1 MFLTFLWALPAL
13 RWRAASPR
21 APQANGWARLA
32 GPAGNRG
39 RGAHFRSK
47 TRPGSPRPVQA
58 HRGAAESITCGFCTL
73 NGFLPPEISALPESR
88 PKVSLPRYF

>member
-39 RGAHFRSK
+39 QGAHSELKQDPDPHGLCRPTGEPQNRS
-47 TRPGSPRPVQA
+47 PVD
-58 HRGAAESITCGFCTL
+58 
-73 NGFLPPEISALPESR
+73 SAP
-88 PKVSLPRYF
+88 